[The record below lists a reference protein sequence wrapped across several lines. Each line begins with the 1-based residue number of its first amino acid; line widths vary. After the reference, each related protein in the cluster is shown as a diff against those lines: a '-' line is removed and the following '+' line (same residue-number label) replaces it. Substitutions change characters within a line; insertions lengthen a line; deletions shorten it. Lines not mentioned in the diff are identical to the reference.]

1 MRLFWKKK
9 VFQKYKVFSQKNVLR
24 FWRLSYSANFRRSR
38 LVRPKKGKRGINNRL
53 LEKILEVEK
62 NCAFENVTAAE
73 LLASKFL
80 SLIGKSTG
88 DYELKKKL
96 RKSDMSVEAKTE
108 AIHEYM
114 YEKLNDSPDTED
126 EKKFRHVEKRNKTHQ
141 RTNRPEHKV
150 QNSKL

>member
-1 MRLFWKKK
+1 MNLIIDTGSSVNLILKSKFNITTTIK
-9 VFQKYKVFSQKNVLR
+9 
-24 FWRLSYSANFRRSR
+24 
-38 LVRPKKGKRGINNRL
+38 